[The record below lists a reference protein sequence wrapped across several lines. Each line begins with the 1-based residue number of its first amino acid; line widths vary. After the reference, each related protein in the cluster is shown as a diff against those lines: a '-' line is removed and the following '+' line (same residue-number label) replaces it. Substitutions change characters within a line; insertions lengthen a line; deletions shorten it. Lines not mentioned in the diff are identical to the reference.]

1 MSKAIIWHNPR
12 CSKSRGALKL
22 LRERGIEVE
31 ERRYLDDPPTPE
43 ELDAALKQ
51 LALAPEQ
58 IVRTGEA
65 LYRELGLKDRPLSR
79 DEWLQVLSENPRLIE
94 RPIVFYNGRAV
105 IGRPPERVLEL
116 L

>member
-22 LRERGIEVE
+22 LQERGIEVE
-31 ERRYLDDPPTPE
+31 ERHYLDDPPTPE

-51 LALAPEQ
+51 LGLAPEQ

-65 LYRELGLKDRPLSR
+65 LYRELGLKDRQLSR
-79 DEWLQVLSENPRLIE
+79 DEWLQLLSENPRLIE
-94 RPIVFYNGRAV
+94 RPIVFYKGRAV
-105 IGRPPERVLEL
+105 VGRPPERVLEL